1 MKPFFIINPQSSAV
15 RKRGSALE
23 GLARE
28 RDLPIVHTQDVSE
41 LPDVLRAACETSAD
55 WICIEGGDGTIQATM
70 TAFMQIKP
78 ELKQLP
84 RFSLLPGGMTNQ
96 VARQIGMKRPSRKR
110 LSSLLDGA
118 EPDITPMPM
127 LKISSDDK
135 TRHGFLFSTGALPM
149 ATRYYFDNVHQDGKG
164 GAGAV
169 TQMIVK
175 GVAGRSS
182 TRDQIYQPSKL
193 SLRITGDKEE
203 IHLDQDHLTTVVTTL
218 PGLMLGLDPFWG
230 KGSGALRMTYVRD
243 DAQHLLRNFLG
254 VWLGH
259 KSASRAQDGI
269 ESFNAHALRYVYNGP
284 VVLDGEP
291 ITSKSNRFE
300 LTPTEPIEFWR

>member
-1 MKPFFIINPQSSAV
+1 MQPFFIINPQSSAI

-23 GLARE
+23 AIAAD
-28 RDLPIVHTQDVSE
+28 RDLPMVKSQNTAE
-41 LPDVLRAACETSAD
+41 LTDILKAACDTGAD

-70 TAFMQIKP
+70 TAYMSIKD
-78 ELKQLP
+78 QLSAMP

-110 LSSLLDGA
+110 ITAILDGA
-118 EPDITPMPM
+118 APDISPMPM
-127 LKISSDDK
+127 LKVTSEDR
-135 TRHGFLFSTGALPM
+135 TEFGFLFSTGALPM
-149 ATRYYFDNVHQDGKG
+149 ATQYYFDKVHQDGKG

-175 GVAGRSS
+175 GVAGRES
-182 TRDQIYQPSKL
+182 TRNQIYQASEL
-193 SLRITGDKEE
+193 SLRVTGDKEE

-243 DAQHLLRNFLG
+243 DAQHLIRNFVG
-254 VWLGH
+254 VWMGQ
-259 KSASRAQDGI
+259 KKTSRAADGI
-269 ESFNAHALRYVYNGP
+269 ESFNAHALRYVYSGP
-284 VVLDGEP
+284 VVLDGET
-291 ITSKSNRFE
+291 ISAVDNRFE
-300 LTPTEPIEFWR
+300 IFATDPIEFWR